1 MESTTILLILMWL
14 GVRVG
19 LSYFFKSANY
29 ASWKA
34 FIPVYSS
41 WLWLKII
48 NRPWWWIFLV
58 FIPVVNLVLTIG
70 MLVDLLNSFGK
81 RKPLDHVICAIV
93 PFIYLPYVAFVQKPV
108 YEGAWIYTKE
118 NKPQIRE
125 WSEAIFFAV
134 IAATIIRT
142 FFLEAFT
149 IPTSSMEKTLLR
161 GDFLF
166 VSKVSY
172 GSRMPITPLALPFM
186 HHSIPVV
193 QAKAYLDWIQLPQF
207 NFPALN
213 KVERQDIVVFNYP
226 MEDYRPIDKREHYI
240 KRCVAVAGDTLQVA
254 SGLLM
259 VNGTPYP
266 LAETGQMSYY
276 FNAQK
281 NRELLTFLDTEDLNK
296 EDCVCKPN
304 PYEDGLNCSFH
315 LSISSLNKLINRPW
329 VKGEV
334 MSGMLDPQNPQ
345 HIQYNNVYPNEF
357 SGEKNPTEDSKLPV
371 WTRDFYGPIWIPKK
385 GEKIQFNRENYLTY
399 QRVINVYEKNQTV
412 ISLEDALKNYHALQ
426 SYLNDYIL
434 DSKLTPEENF
444 GNNIRSAMEIKR
456 SLVFN
461 EIPEKLNHW
470 SDGFYMDNLS
480 KSSGKSYS
488 ALNKV
493 FKEEF
498 LKFKKTELL
507 NELEDIVFV
516 VKEFN
521 ADWVTEGEIDDQ
533 AIRNYLIRGN
543 FPCILNGK
551 IEESYTFQQ
560 DYYFM
565 MGDNRHNSFDSRGW
579 GFVPD
584 DHIVGK
590 AVFIWLSIDPDEK
603 WELSKL
609 GNKLRFDRMC
619 TFVSNTGISKSYL
632 IHFLIVIG
640 AIYGFNKYRKKKK
653 SKDSS
658 AN

>member
-1 MESTTILLILMWL
+1 MEGTTILLILMWL
-14 GVRVG
+14 GIRVG

-34 FIPVYSS
+34 YIPVYSS

-93 PFIYLPYVAFVQKPV
+93 PFIYLPYIAFVQKPQ
-108 YEGAWIYTKE
+108 YGGAWIYTKE

-226 MEDYRPIDKREHYI
+226 MEDYRPVDKREHYI
-240 KRCVAVAGDTLQVA
+240 KRCVAIAGDTLQVA

-281 NRELLTFLDTEDLNK
+281 DRELLTFLDTEDLNK
-296 EDCVCKPN
+296 EDCMCNPN

-315 LSISSLNKLINRPW
+315 LTNSSLNKLINRPW

-334 MSGMLDPQNPQ
+334 VSGMLDPKNPQ
-345 HIQYNNVYPNEF
+345 HIQYNNVYPHEF
-357 SGEKNPTEDSKLPV
+357 SGEKIPTQDSRLKI

-385 GEKIQFNRENYLTY
+385 GESITFNRENYLIY
-399 QRVINVYEKNQTV
+399 QRVINVYEKEQTV

-426 SYLNDYIL
+426 SYLNDQIL
-434 DSKLTPEENF
+434 DTKATPEENF
-444 GNNIRSAMEIKR
+444 GNNIRMAMEIKR

-461 EIPEKLNHW
+461 KIPEKLNHW

-480 KSSGKSYS
+480 KSSGKSFS
-488 ALNKV
+488 ALNKT

-498 LKFKKTELL
+498 LKFKKTELIA
-507 NELEDIVFV
+507 EIEDIVHS

-521 ADWVTEGEIDDQ
+521 KDWVNDGEIDDQ
-533 AIRNYLIRGN
+533 AIRNYLIGGN
-543 FPCILNGK
+543 FPCILNGQ
-551 IEESYTFQQ
+551 IQESYTFQQ

-619 TFVSNTGISKSYL
+619 TFVSNNGISKSYL
-632 IHFLIVIG
+632 IHFLLVIG
-640 AIYGFNKYRKKKK
+640 AIYGFNMYRKNKKKK
-653 SKDSS
+653 ELKEE
-658 AN
+658 